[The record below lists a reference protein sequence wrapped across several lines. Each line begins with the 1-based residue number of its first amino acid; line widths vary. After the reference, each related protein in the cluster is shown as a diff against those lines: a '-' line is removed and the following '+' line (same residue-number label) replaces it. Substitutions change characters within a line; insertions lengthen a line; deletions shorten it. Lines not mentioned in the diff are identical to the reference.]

1 MADILDRIVQAK
13 RAQVARDKEN
23 VSPRRLIELA
33 TSAPPPRD
41 LPAVLR
47 RDGQV
52 NVIAEIKKASP
63 SRGDIQAR
71 AEVAVVAA
79 GYAAAGAAA
88 LSVLT
93 ESGFFHGTPEDLAEA
108 KRSVELPVL
117 RKDFILEEYQVYES
131 RVMGADSLLLIV
143 RLLPSRELATLIGV
157 ARSLHMEPLVEVHT
171 EEEARRALDCGG
183 TLIGV
188 NNRDLQS
195 LSVSIENSLRVAP
208 SLPDGV
214 VRVSESGIET
224 RRDIDRLRAAGY
236 HAFLI
241 GERLMREPDPGA
253 ALRGLLGEEAS

>member
-1 MADILDRIVQAK
+1 
-13 RAQVARDKEN
+13 VARDKEN

-41 LPAVLR
+41 LPAALCR
-47 RDGQV
+47 QGRV

-63 SRGDIQAR
+63 SKGSIQAL
-71 AEVAVVAA
+71 ADVAA
-79 GYAAAGAAA
+79 VAEGYARSGAVA

-93 ESGFFHGTPEDLAEA
+93 ESGFFLGAPEDLAVA
-108 KRSVELPVL
+108 KRSVAVPVL
-117 RKDFILEEYQVYES
+117 RKDFILEEYQIYES
-131 RVMGADSLLLIV
+131 RVLGADSVLLIV
-143 RLLPSRELATLIGV
+143 RILPSRDLTTLIGV

-171 EEEARRALDCGG
+171 EEEARRAVDCGA

-188 NNRDLQS
+188 NNRDLQT
-195 LSVSIENSLRVAP
+195 LSVSIDNSLRIAG
-208 SLPDGV
+208 SLPEAG

-224 RRDIDRLRAAGY
+224 RQDIEQLRAAGF

-253 ALRGLLGEEAS
+253 ALRGLLGDGAS